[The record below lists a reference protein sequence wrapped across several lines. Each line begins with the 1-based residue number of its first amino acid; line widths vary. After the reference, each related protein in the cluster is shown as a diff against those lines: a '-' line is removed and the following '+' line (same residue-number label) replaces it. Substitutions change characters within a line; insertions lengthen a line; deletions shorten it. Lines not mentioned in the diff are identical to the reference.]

1 MSLESFLQTDAAV
14 NPGNSGGALVNTKGE
29 LVGINT
35 AIYSETGNFA
45 GYSFAVPISIAGKV
59 ANDLKQYGTV
69 QRAILGVQIMSV
81 GDIADMLGYPN
92 LPAFEFDEP
101 GWGKILVIAV
111 EFVPRDEVLQWAK
124 NLVNKPE
131 YKNHKVIFITHSY
144 LDIGNKRVT
153 KDGYKISPQNSGQAI
168 WEKLIYPSSNIRLVL
183 CGHVG
188 RGTGE
193 YENNVAYRVDKNSAG
208 KDVSQ
213 MTFNVQYVGGGPE
226 GNGGDGWLRILEFM
240 PDGKT
245 IKVRTYS
252 PLFGISK
259 LTRHLAHRTAPYDQ
273 FDIIL
278 E

>member
-1 MSLESFLQTDAAV
+1 MGIRFLHKTRGKLFGR
-14 NPGNSGGALVNTKGE
+14 NLFI
-29 LVGINT
+29 LL
-35 AIYSETGNFA
+35 
-45 GYSFAVPISIAGKV
+45 PISV
-59 ANDLKQYGTV
+59 SYF
-69 QRAILGVQIMSV
+69 
-81 GDIADMLGYPN
+81 ADM
-92 LPAFEFDEP
+92 
-101 GWGKILVIAV
+101 
-111 EFVPRDEVLQWAK
+111 
-124 NLVNKPE
+124 
-131 YKNHKVIFITHSY
+131 
-144 LDIGNKRVT
+144 
-153 KDGYKISPQNSGQAI
+153 
-168 WEKLIYPSSNIRLVL
+168 WEKVPVNMRIMWLIGWIRTV
-183 CGHVG
+183 
-188 RGTGE
+188 
-193 YENNVAYRVDKNSAG
+193 

>member
-1 MSLESFLQTDAAV
+1 MC
-14 NPGNSGGALVNTKGE
+14 
-29 LVGINT
+29 I
-35 AIYSETGNFA
+35 
-45 GYSFAVPISIAGKV
+45 
-59 ANDLKQYGTV
+59 
-69 QRAILGVQIMSV
+69 
-81 GDIADMLGYPN
+81 
-92 LPAFEFDEP
+92 
-101 GWGKILVIAV
+101 
-111 EFVPRDEVLQWAK
+111 RD
-124 NLVNKPE
+124 
-131 YKNHKVIFITHSY
+131 S
-144 LDIGNKRVT
+144 
-153 KDGYKISPQNSGQAI
+153 
-168 WEKLIYPSSNIRLVL
+168 
-183 CGHVG
+183 VG

-259 LTRHLAHRTAPYDQ
+259 LTKHLAHRTAPYDQ

>member
-1 MSLESFLQTDAAV
+1 M
-14 NPGNSGGALVNTKGE
+14 
-29 LVGINT
+29 
-35 AIYSETGNFA
+35 
-45 GYSFAVPISIAGKV
+45 
-59 ANDLKQYGTV
+59 
-69 QRAILGVQIMSV
+69 
-81 GDIADMLGYPN
+81 
-92 LPAFEFDEP
+92 
-101 GWGKILVIAV
+101 VIAV

-124 NLVNKPE
+124 DLVNKPR
-131 YKNHKVIFITHSY
+131 YKNYKVIFITHSY
-144 LDIGNKRVT
+144 LYIGNKRVT

-226 GNGGDGWLRILEFM
+226 GNGGDGWLLILEFM

>member
-1 MSLESFLQTDAAV
+1 M
-14 NPGNSGGALVNTKGE
+14 
-29 LVGINT
+29 
-35 AIYSETGNFA
+35 
-45 GYSFAVPISIAGKV
+45 GK
-59 ANDLKQYGTV
+59 
-69 QRAILGVQIMSV
+69 
-81 GDIADMLGYPN
+81 
-92 LPAFEFDEP
+92 
-101 GWGKILVIAV
+101 
-111 EFVPRDEVLQWAK
+111 
-124 NLVNKPE
+124 
-131 YKNHKVIFITHSY
+131 
-144 LDIGNKRVT
+144 
-153 KDGYKISPQNSGQAI
+153 
-168 WEKLIYPSSNIRLVL
+168 
-183 CGHVG
+183 
-188 RGTGE
+188 GTGE

-259 LTRHLAHRTAPYDQ
+259 LTRHLAYRTVPYDQ